1 VAGNNNHFGGN
12 RHSGYVTNIVG
23 VTKVSEDASIK
34 IPTYALPIV
43 AAAISFLMGYA
54 AMSANV
60 SHASE
65 ARDRIEAV
73 AEEAIKATQKNGQ
86 AIAVTDQKVQ
96 AVIDS
101 LARQEKIQE
110 KSAEQLQMMLE
121 TLLKSSN

>member
-1 VAGNNNHFGGN
+1 M
-12 RHSGYVTNIVG
+12 SETL
-23 VTKVSEDASIK
+23 KV
-34 IPTYALPIV
+34 PTYLLPV
-43 AAAISFLMGYA
+43 GAAVVSFLMGYA

-73 AEEAIKATQKNGQ
+73 AEAAIQATQKNGQ

-110 KSAEQLQMMLE
+110 KTSDQLQMMLE
-121 TLLKSSN
+121 QLLKAQN

>member
-1 VAGNNNHFGGN
+1 M
-12 RHSGYVTNIVG
+12 
-23 VTKVSEDASIK
+23 SEDASIK
-34 IPTYALPIV
+34 IPTFMLPV
-43 AAAISFLMGYA
+43 GAAVISFLMGYA